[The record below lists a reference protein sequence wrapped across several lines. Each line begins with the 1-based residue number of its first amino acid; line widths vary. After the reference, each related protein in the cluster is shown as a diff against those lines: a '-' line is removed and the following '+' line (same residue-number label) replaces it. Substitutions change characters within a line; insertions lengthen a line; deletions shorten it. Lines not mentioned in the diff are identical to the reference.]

1 MKYVITVEGETFE
14 IEVDRGGR
22 VWVNRRPLDVD
33 FQGVDGLSQYSLLVD
48 NRSYEAHVEQTDEE
62 GYQMVVAGQPYRARL
77 RQRQRRSKSDVV
89 RSRPL
94 PSSLPVGGTEGGRGE
109 VRAPL
114 PGLLVAVPVV
124 VGQQVTQGEVVA
136 VLESMKMNLELCA
149 PWDGVVQALHRASG
163 TEISQGEVLALI
175 GPDEHGEDEST
186 QVPLRK

>member
-1 MKYVITVEGETFE
+1 M
-14 IEVDRGGR
+14 
-22 VWVNRRPLDVD
+22 
-33 FQGVDGLSQYSLLVD
+33 
-48 NRSYEAHVEQTDEE
+48 
-62 GYQMVVAGQPYRARL
+62 
-77 RQRQRRSKSDVV
+77 
-89 RSRPL
+89 
-94 PSSLPVGGTEGGRGE
+94 
-109 VRAPL
+109 